1 MRDTPSASPDLAKP
15 PTVCHPVARTRWIT
29 ADRTLTEQGPLRRDL
44 PRGVVPRPLPFTE
57 QKGTDMVPVPAQTC
71 PPPGGPHTDMDR
83 SEEVSRF
90 HRPEHTGRSPAD
102 RPG

>member
-1 MRDTPSASPDLAKP
+1 MSDTLCVTRPCQAAHRLSPGREDPLNQRRQN
-15 PTVCHPVARTRWIT
+15 V
-29 ADRTLTEQGPLRRDL
+29 DRTGSFRRDL
-44 PRGVVPRPLPFTE
+44 PRGIVPRPLPFTE

-71 PPPGGPHTDMDR
+71 PPPGGPHTATDR
-83 SEEVSRF
+83 SEEVSRH